1 MFRFE
6 HGNRKDL
13 LIYIQVS
20 LSALIINNRLYVE
33 NCIVFLSDGKPH
45 TFINLGVSCLSD
57 DTNDP
62 PRLWFRLLDLAMY
75 LSQQHSTASD
85 LDAAVNDIPLSFR
98 ITKDLVSGQPVD
110 HQYDIQYE
118 RYANYVSIL

>member
-1 MFRFE
+1 MTLVQQNQKHKHTKMFRFE
-6 HGNRKDL
+6 HGNQNEL
-13 LIYIQVS
+13 FIYNQVS

-33 NCIVFLSDGKPH
+33 NCIVFLSDGNPH
-45 TFINLGVSCLSD
+45 ILVNLGVSCLSD

-85 LDAAVNDIPLSFR
+85 LDSPFFLEWFKKTDDI
-98 ITKDLVSGQPVD
+98 K
-110 HQYDIQYE
+110 
-118 RYANYVSIL
+118 